1 MRSPNF
7 PSFSHVAFYQTLI
20 LVTLVLLIHFEGL
33 FYLWK
38 FAAFVCCMQVDCIEE
53 NSKLHITKFS
63 NIVYYICIIVISL
76 LCTFILCTSGSVKQ
90 YKNCFS
96 LMFLNLSIK
105 DFSSIH
111 LNDSII
117 HLYLTNILNKI
128 ETASHTVVF
137 EHVFAQIAKEV
148 AKLDKKIAELTK
160 KRDAVCK

>member
-1 MRSPNF
+1 
-7 PSFSHVAFYQTLI
+7 
-20 LVTLVLLIHFEGL
+20 
-33 FYLWK
+33 
-38 FAAFVCCMQVDCIEE
+38 
-53 NSKLHITKFS
+53 
-63 NIVYYICIIVISL
+63 
-76 LCTFILCTSGSVKQ
+76 
-90 YKNCFS
+90 
-96 LMFLNLSIK
+96 MFLNLSIK